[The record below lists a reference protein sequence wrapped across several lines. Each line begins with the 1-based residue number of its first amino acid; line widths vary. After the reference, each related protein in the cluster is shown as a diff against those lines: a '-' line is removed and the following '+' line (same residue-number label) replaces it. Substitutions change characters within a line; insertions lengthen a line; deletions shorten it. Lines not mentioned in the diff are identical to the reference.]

1 MDMKRMILNETSY
14 FGQGARSAIA
24 DEVLKRG
31 WKKAFVVTDKELIS
45 LGITNLVLK
54 VLEDHDIPYSIY
66 DNVKPN
72 PTIDNVQ
79 KGVDA
84 YNLSDADFIIG
95 VGGGSPIDTAKAIG
109 IIANNPEHYEVK
121 SLAGEVSTKNRS
133 VPIIALPTT
142 AGTATEVTINYV
154 ITDEVAKVK
163 MPCIDPN
170 DIPLIAIVDTDL
182 MMSMPKGLT
191 ASTGMDALT
200 HAIEGYITAG
210 AWEMTDMY
218 TLKAIELIASNLE
231 QATFKPGDVAARNCM
246 ALGQYIAG
254 MGFSNCG
261 LGIVHSMAHSLGA
274 MYDTPHGIANAVL
287 LPYVMGF
294 NKSVSK
300 EKYRNIA
307 MAMGVKG
314 LQNMTLDE
322 ASESAISAV
331 KELSSKIGIPEKLV
345 DLGVKK
351 EDIPELAVKSFKDVC
366 TGGNPK
372 DVTIE
377 DIVEIYNGAFE

>member
-1 MDMKRMILNETSY
+1 MIKL
-14 FGQGARSAIA
+14 GIA
-24 DEVLKRG
+24 DL
-31 WKKAFVVTDKELIS
+31 VVQEL
-45 LGITNLVLK
+45 TK
-54 VLEDHDIPYSIY
+54 HDIPYVIY
-66 DNVKPN
+66 DDVKPN
-72 PTIDNVQ
+72 PSIENVQ

-84 YNLSDADFIIG
+84 YHSSEADFIIG

-109 IIANNPEHYEVK
+109 IIVNNPEHYDVK

-133 VPIIALPTT
+133 VPLIALPTT

-163 MPCIDPN
+163 MPCVDPN

-218 TLKAIELIASNLE
+218 TIKAIQLIADNLE
-231 QATFKPGDVAARNCM
+231 KATFNPEDVSARNGM

-274 MYDTPHGIANAVL
+274 MYDTAHGIANAVL
-287 LPYVMGF
+287 LPYVMAF
-294 NKSVSK
+294 NESVSK
-300 EKYRNIA
+300 SKYREIA
-307 MAMGVKG
+307 IAMGVKG
-314 LQNMTLDE
+314 IEEMSLEQ
-322 ASESAISAV
+322 ASTQAIEAV
-331 KELSSKIGIPEKLV
+331 KALSLKVGIPEKLK
-345 DLGVKK
+345 DLGVEKK
-351 EDIPELAVKSFKDVC
+351 DIPELAAKAIKDVC

-372 DVTIE
+372 GVTFEDV
-377 DIVEIYNGAFE
+377 VEIYHNAFD